1 MKLTILG
8 CGTSTGVPVIGC
20 GCEVCSSSEKR
31 NRRLR
36 SSAFI
41 EVVDSGGEPRSI
53 LVDTSVD
60 LRIQALRAGFSR
72 IDSVIFTHP
81 HADHIHGIDDLRIF
95 NVIQKTSIP
104 CYGDEIT
111 LARVKLLFD
120 YIFNEDKKDGWKPR
134 LSLNTIDGPFDLFG
148 LTITPINIQHGNNMI
163 YGYRFG
169 DVAYLTDCSGVPP
182 ESLKLLQGL
191 KVLILGALRKNP
203 HFSHFNLDQAI
214 EVAEKLKADRT
225 IFTHLSHGLDYVKDA
240 HLLPEGIEFAYDGMV
255 VQG

>member
-20 GCEVCSSSEKR
+20 SCEICTSSEVR

-36 SSAFI
+36 SSVFI
-41 EVVDSGGEPRSI
+41 EVTDVGGQPRNI

-60 LRIQALRAGFSR
+60 LRYQAIRAGFAR
-72 IDSVIFTHP
+72 IDSVIFTHA

-95 NVIQKTSIP
+95 NVIQKSSIP
-104 CYGDEIT
+104 CFGDEAT

-120 YIFNEDKKDGWKPR
+120 YIFNVDKKDGWKPQ
-134 LSLNTIDGPFDLFG
+134 LDTNIVDGPFDLFG
-148 LTITPINIQHGNNMI
+148 IKVTPIKIQHGNNMI

-169 DVAYLTDCSGVPP
+169 DVAYLTDCSGIPP
-182 ESLKLLQGL
+182 ESMEKLRGL
-191 KVLILGALRKNP
+191 KVLVLGALRKKP

-214 EVAEKLKADRT
+214 EVATELNAERT
-225 IFTHLSHGLDYVKDA
+225 LFTHLSHGIDYAKDA
-240 HLLPEGIEFAYDGMV
+240 HLLPDGIEFAYDGLV
-255 VQG
+255 VEG